1 MKIQTRRQGD
11 ITFVDLEGHLDYE
24 ATREFQDTAWD
35 LLQDAVGSHVVFNFS
50 KLRFVG
56 SSGISQF
63 IKVIKKLNT
72 APAKPKLCNLSSEF
86 MKMFK
91 AYQTAR
97 NPFQIFDDEDQAI
110 ASFSASAMDPLMPKP
125 VRRRKPIAN

>member
-1 MKIQTRRQGD
+1 MKIQTRREGD
-11 ITFVDLEGHLDYE
+11 ITVIDLEGHLDFE
-24 ATREFQDTAWD
+24 ATRQFQETALD
-35 LLQDAVGSHVVFNFS
+35 LLTNVQTSQVVFNFS

-86 MKMFK
+86 LKMFK

-97 NPFQIFDDEDQAI
+97 NPFLIFDSELTAV
-110 ASFSASAMDPLMPKP
+110 ASFTSDELMPSG
-125 VRRRKPIAN
+125 RRRKPISN

>member
-11 ITFVDLEGHLDYE
+11 ITVVDLEGHLDFE
-24 ATREFQDTAWD
+24 ATRSFQDTAWD
-35 LLQDAVGSHVVFNFS
+35 LLQNAGSSQVVFNFS

-91 AYQTAR
+91 ACQTAR
-97 NPFQIFDDEDQAI
+97 NPFQIFDDETEAV
-110 ASFSASAMDPLMPKP
+110 ASFTAAPALTIKP
-125 VRRRKPIAN
+125 TRRRKPISN

>member
-11 ITFVDLEGHLDYE
+11 ITVVDLEGHLDFE
-24 ATREFQDTAWD
+24 ATRVFQETAWD
-35 LLQDAVGSHVVFNFS
+35 LLQDARSSQVIFNLA

-63 IKVIKKLNT
+63 IKAVKKLNT

-86 MKMFK
+86 TKMFR
-91 AYQTAR
+91 ALQTAR
-97 NPFQIFDDEDQAI
+97 NPFQIFDDESQAM
-110 ASFSASAMDPLMPKP
+110 ASFTTIEQLLEKP
-125 VRRRKPIAN
+125 RRRKTIAN